1 MLPRLQTVDNYDTR
15 AVAQFAKWLIT
26 KIRVCKGI
34 ISNL

>member
-26 KIRVCKGI
+26 KLEFVKE
-34 ISNL
+34 